1 MLLSLSKI
9 WPTIFNFLEHEN
21 CLNEILDDLFFKK
34 YDLNLSS
41 EKQRPLKIQLK
52 KSELTFVKWLINR
65 FVNSKNE
72 KINKFLQKIQ
82 KHVKIY
88 SMFLLFSLYG
98 LESRKT

>member
-41 EKQRPLKIQLK
+41 EK
-52 KSELTFVKWLINR
+52 
-65 FVNSKNE
+65 
-72 KINKFLQKIQ
+72 
-82 KHVKIY
+82 
-88 SMFLLFSLYG
+88 
-98 LESRKT
+98 